1 MQIIAI
7 TAVLASA
14 ILSVTA
20 APPLRRDEWQPA
32 DPNQDPPQVANVPS
46 ITSTAAVSS
55 TTFDS
60 AVTDSSW
67 EPADDQT
74 CIYMT
79 SAIGWEGEGLN
90 LCNPS
95 GQCAPKLP
103 DGLTSQVLSAGPS
116 PNEICFLYADENCQ
130 GQQSQPLIYP
140 GYSNLQDIGFDNTAK
155 SWMCYKMQGVR
166 LTDGE
171 PSESVVTST
180 VNGRVAQQTTP
191 GGLPVSSGNGVPTQQ
206 IETTTPGGLPHSTI
220 GANNAQV
227 TTPGGLPVSSGNG
240 VPTQQIESTTPGG
253 LPHSTIGANNAQATT
268 VTIPGD
274 ATTTDDG
281 SVIQPTDVSSTES
294 DDPTNTADSDGSP
307 TAEPMTNDGASETDS
322 ASASAEPTTDDGA
335 SETDSPS
342 STPDDS
348 SSLPDDAP
356 AATFMVRSV
365 THTYADGET
374 VFTTL

>member
-20 APPLRRDEWQPA
+20 APPHPRDEWQPA
-32 DPNQDPPQVANVPS
+32 DPNQDPPQVASVPS
-46 ITSTAAVSS
+46 ITSTASISS
-55 TTFDS
+55 TTLDS

-116 PNEICFLYADENCQ
+116 PNEICFLYASENCQ

-140 GYSNLQDIGFDNTAK
+140 GYANLQDIGFDNTAK
-155 SWMCYKMQGVR
+155 SWLCYKMQGVR

-180 VNGRVAQQTTP
+180 VNGLVADQTTP

-220 GANNAQV
+220 GANNTQV
-227 TTPGGLPVSSGNG
+227 TTV
-240 VPTQQIESTTPGG
+240 
-253 LPHSTIGANNAQATT
+253 T
-268 VTIPGD
+268 VPGD
-274 ATTTDDG
+274 ATTTADG
-281 SVIQPTDVSSTES
+281 SVVQPTDVSSTES

-307 TAEPMTNDGASETDS
+307 TAGPTTDDGASETDS
-322 ASASAEPTTDDGA
+322 ASASAEPTTDDD
-335 SETDSPS
+335 DSPS
-342 STPDDS
+342 STHDDS